1 MNIGLVSYEFINND
15 LSFNLK
21 QIEKAFRAVADKV
34 DLLCFGESF
43 LQGFDALSWNYDRD
57 KKIAL
62 SKDSHTIRS
71 LAALTVQYDTD
82 LLFGYLELFE
92 DKIYSSCMLIEKGQI
107 VHNYRRISKGWKDP
121 DYADEHYAEGTEASP
136 FSYQGK
142 EMQIALCGD
151 LWDHPERFRT
161 DGLLLWP
168 VYVNFTQEEWEK
180 ELKEYAAQSLM
191 ASRKVC
197 MINSLSKDPVSLGGA
212 FCFEDGKLV
221 NEPLF
226 DVENILI
233 VGYNDL
239 PDFKEETIGEEQTIM
254 Q

>member
-21 QIEKAFRAVADKV
+21 QIEKAMRAVSDKV
-34 DLLCFGESF
+34 DLLCFGETF
-43 LQGFDALSWNYDRD
+43 LQGFDALSWNFDRD
-57 KKIAL
+57 KRIAL
-62 SKDSHTIRS
+62 SQDSRIFQS
-71 LAALTVQYDTD
+71 LCALTLQYGTD

-92 DKIYSSCMLIEKGQI
+92 DKIYSSCMLIEKGEI

-121 DYADEHYAEGTEASP
+121 DYADEHYAEGTETKA

-142 EMQIALCGD
+142 ELQIALCGD
-151 LWDHPERFRT
+151 LWDFPKFFKTE
-161 DGLLLWP
+161 GLLLWP
-168 VYVNFTQEEWEK
+168 VYVNFTKEEWEN
-180 ELKEYAAQSLM
+180 EMKEYASQSLI

-197 MINSLSKDPVSLGGA
+197 MINSLSKDPVSVGGA
-212 FCFEDGKLV
+212 FCFEDGELV
-221 NEPLF
+221 NEPIY

-239 PDFKEETIGEEQTIM
+239 PDYQKEEEAIAEG
-254 Q
+254 